1 MCSVDQPNNLE
12 TQCTIGCCGH
22 VTTVQTRGL
31 FIFTLATA
39 LSEGCSMWTALC
51 SQLCWLPDANRWQR
65 HDN

>member
-1 MCSVDQPNNLE
+1 
-12 TQCTIGCCGH
+12 